1 MVTADMIKERFGR
14 NGKKDILQLFQIP
27 YAGYLDS
34 RFGITE
40 HKVTKTE
47 IIGNN
52 PAKIDIHLRESL
64 RVLSDAIALWPQP
77 QLWAQNH
84 QPIAANQP
92 NRFAPLHRPV
102 AVPAP
107 GGGPGGGSPG
117 GISAARSPAG
127 WR

>member
-52 PAKIDIHLRESL
+52 PAKIDIHLLGILIDKRGPVFCRIGRIL
-64 RVLSDAIALWPQP
+64 RLGRLDD
-77 QLWAQNH
+77 
-84 QPIAANQP
+84 
-92 NRFAPLHRPV
+92 
-102 AVPAP
+102 
-107 GGGPGGGSPG
+107 
-117 GISAARSPAG
+117 
-127 WR
+127 